1 MVKPLSPGESTRKI
15 QKKKSGAQVSANRNK
30 MNTGLIKPKTRR
42 TDDDSVARAKKKK
55 KDNKQKRLSKE
66 PEGSVNRLREERR
79 DLFDLL
85 YGDEQFDDADDM
97 DSDDS
102 DTNVDSLL
110 DRLPSRFDLGD
121 EDLDSFDPY
130 GLDDY

>member
-1 MVKPLSPGESTRKI
+1 MD
-15 QKKKSGAQVSANRNK
+15 AQV
-30 MNTGLIKPKTRR
+30 TKPKIRR
-42 TDDDSVARAKKKK
+42 ADDESVVKIKKKK
-55 KDNKQKRLSKE
+55 KDNKQKKISQE

-85 YGDEQFDDADDM
+85 YGDEHFDNPSGIDNDDT
-97 DSDDS
+97 

>member
-1 MVKPLSPGESTRKI
+1 
-15 QKKKSGAQVSANRNK
+15 
-30 MNTGLIKPKTRR
+30 MNAGISKPKTRR
-42 TDDDSVARAKKKK
+42 TDDDSVTRAKKKK
-55 KDNKQKRLSKE
+55 KENKQKRLSNE

-85 YGDEQFDDADDM
+85 YGDEQFDDTDDVDGE
-97 DSDDS
+97 DSDA
-102 DTNVDSLL
+102 NVDSLL